1 MLPDYLMPFF
11 MLYLREM
18 KNEAIEILL
27 PPVCKLFLTDRRCSL
42 DDLSSLSDE
51 EIILF
56 KELL

>member
-1 MLPDYLMPFF
+1 MPFF